1 MIADDLSDYPFARS
15 TGHIGSLMTLI
26 NRGCQR
32 AIRTGAEHL
41 DMTLLDHVK
50 NDTAAE
56 KGRCEL
62 RLAFEKGKLRSQPRE
77 KAA

>member
-1 MIADDLSDYPFARS
+1 MA
-15 TGHIGSLMTLI
+15 LI

-32 AIRTGAEHL
+32 VIRTGAEHL
-41 DMTLLDHVK
+41 DIALLDRVK
-50 NDTAAE
+50 NDAAAG
-56 KGRCEL
+56 KGQCEL